1 MTSNCSDTKAIADP
15 KNNYQKG
22 TNAILRINLHKLTI
36 DYIFTYVATKT
47 NNKSIQANFNVRLH
61 SGCVELMLN
70 NPEVQ
75 ELIAACM
82 FYSSQG
88 PKFWSSLSTYKVQ
101 GVDVQVTSCTC
112 RRTASNVTFVTL
124 LISQICNPFTY
135 CSCTKYSLKM
145 CCTCVVE
152 VSHSSHVF
160 IQSFKHNCVDMST
173 VCGDEAQL
181 KVSYCRRL

>member
-22 TNAILRINLHKLTI
+22 TNAILRINLHTLTI

-61 SGCVELMLN
+61 SGCV
-70 NPEVQ
+70 
-75 ELIAACM
+75 
-82 FYSSQG
+82 
-88 PKFWSSLSTYKVQ
+88 Q

-124 LISQICNPFTY
+124 LISQICNTFTY

-145 CCTCVVE
+145 CCTCVAE
-152 VSHSSHVF
+152 VSSHSSHVF
-160 IQSFKHNCVDMST
+160 IQSVKHNCVDMST

-181 KVSYCRRL
+181 KVSYCRTTLIQSPLTNFL